1 MYKYIYICENS
12 KQKKYYCGKHETE
25 SLSDGYKGSAGGS
38 EYTSDD
44 ADGLIKAPKKIF
56 FHDDSQV
63 ILACEHFL
71 ILSLKNA
78 SWKLY
83 NKNTGGGGKGKID
96 LALVPDIF
104 RQIVECIVQT
114 SIITDITPTTSENE
128 IGNRVHENFLSG
140 KYNRVF
146 ESMDVIR
153 SYEIHQPRAK
163 LLDAKH
169 VAKHKAEMS
178 RDLSEYFDKTNPLV
192 IVDDDRN
199 GKMYKVEGNHRFAA
213 ANDLDLQKFPITHIP
228 FSDFNYN
235 WIAVTKFCN
244 KLNKPKEIKQDLTPE
259 DLRMQIAQL
268 SIQKPD
274 LDIYS
279 DAFETEVY
287 GTFSEEYSAKEL
299 ETNLRIFRENVLEEK
314 KKSERNFYLPSKKD
328 LEETQKEI
336 LIDKDF
342 KDACVISIASN
353 AIMHSGSGAI
363 LHKLSENKNKKQ
375 GIIVT
380 RHMSTEDEDNQQNY
394 IDHFVGT
401 LAEAGF
407 VSTNSN
413 LVLTNTHSNK
423 KIKLVILPCR
433 VESTKVGM
441 RYWNCYKEAIDAIR

>member
-12 KQKKYYCGKHETE
+12 KHKKYYCGKHETE
-25 SLSDGYKGSAGGS
+25 SLSDGYAGSASGS
-38 EYTSDD
+38 EYITDM
-44 ADGLIKAPKKIF
+44 ANGLIKAPKKIF

-83 NKNTGGGGKGKID
+83 NNNTGGGGKGKID
-96 LALVPDIF
+96 LALVPDLF
-104 RQIVECIVQT
+104 REIVECIIQT
-114 SIITDITPTTSENE
+114 SIIKDINLATNENA
-128 IGNRVHENFLSG
+128 IGTRVHQNFLSG
-140 KYNRVF
+140 KYDRVF

-153 SYEIHQPRAK
+153 SYEVHQPRAK

-169 VAKHKAEMS
+169 VAKHEAEMK
-178 RDLSEYFDKTNPLV
+178 RDLSDYFDKTNPLV

-213 ANDLDLQKFPITHIP
+213 ANNLDLQKFPITHIP
-228 FSDFNYN
+228 FSHFEYN

-259 DLRMQIAQL
+259 DLRMQMAQL
-268 SIQKPD
+268 SNQKPD
-274 LDIYS
+274 LDIDS

-299 ETNLRIFRENVLEEK
+299 EVNLRLFREKVLEQK
-314 KKSERNFYLPSKKD
+314 KKSERNFFEPSKHD
-328 LEETQKEI
+328 LAETQKEI

-342 KDACVISIASN
+342 KDACVISVASN
-353 AIMHSGSGAI
+353 AIMNSGIGAI

-380 RHMSTEDEDNQQNY
+380 RHTDTKHEDSQQNY

-413 LVLTNTHSNK
+413 LVFTNPHSNK